1 MGNGINLHLTK
12 SIADLDK
19 LLDEAIKAASSKK
32 LSVAHELHDHEVWRF
47 QIGKHVQVIDDD
59 VEGDEDDSPIFW
71 VGYGWE
77 EDVKGKSCL
86 WLEFNAEM
94 CPEKYWDKL
103 YKLVGS
109 PGEYHSEV
117 TFDFIHSNSG
127 IVHFILKEEYLK
139 QFFGENTDRNA
150 QKKILTGL
158 INEV

>member
-103 YKLVGS
+103 YKPV
-109 PGEYHSEV
+109 
-117 TFDFIHSNSG
+117 
-127 IVHFILKEEYLK
+127 
-139 QFFGENTDRNA
+139 DRQGNIIR
-150 QKKILTGL
+150 K
-158 INEV
+158 